1 MCRSITR
8 IILIGIVSLV
18 GCGPITS
25 QGLIKEARV
34 AIDKAEK
41 EGANIGAPY
50 ELFGALER
58 YKKAREEQGYSDY
71 QAAMDL
77 AKEALKLAETAYA
90 KTAAGGD
97 PLQRIDPE
105 RRKAL
110 KKRSAR

>member
-1 MCRSITR
+1 MCRSITTF
-8 IILIGIVSLV
+8 ILIGSFFVV

-25 QGLIKEARV
+25 QGIIKEARI

-41 EGANIGAPY
+41 QGANIGAPY

-71 QAAMDL
+71 QAAIDL

-90 KTAAGGD
+90 KTVAGGD

-110 KKRSAR
+110 KKRSSK

>member
-50 ELFGALER
+50 GFWGSRTLQESTR
-58 YKKAREEQGYSDY
+58 R
-71 QAAMDL
+71 
-77 AKEALKLAETAYA
+77 
-90 KTAAGGD
+90 AG
-97 PLQRIDPE
+97 L
-105 RRKAL
+105 L
-110 KKRSAR
+110 

>member
-50 ELFGALER
+50 ELLGLSNATR
-58 YKKAREEQGYSDY
+58 KH
-71 QAAMDL
+71 
-77 AKEALKLAETAYA
+77 AKSRAT
-90 KTAAGGD
+90 
-97 PLQRIDPE
+97 
-105 RRKAL
+105 
-110 KKRSAR
+110 